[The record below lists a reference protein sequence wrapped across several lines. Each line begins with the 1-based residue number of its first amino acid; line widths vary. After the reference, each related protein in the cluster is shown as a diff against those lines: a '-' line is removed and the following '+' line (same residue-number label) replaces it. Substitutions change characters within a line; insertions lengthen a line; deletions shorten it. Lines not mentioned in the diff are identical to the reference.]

1 MKKQT
6 VLTFIG
12 LLLWTIKAHSQ
23 VITFQGIVI
32 DSTTQKGIPYVNI
45 GFPTHSI
52 GTSSNEL
59 GEFVIKIPS
68 EKRLDTLVFSSI
80 GFNTLKVVP
89 KEFIKGDKLKT
100 VVLKPNDIK
109 LDELVVK
116 SLDAKKLIKT
126 FLKQRFSNYATE
138 PALMHLFCNEVMK
151 QTDSD
156 RYFAQSEGIIE
167 MYKSSVKNNDD
178 RVRLLKGRKKGLLN
192 EYSASGCR

>member
-80 GFNTLKVVP
+80 GFNTFKVVP

-138 PALMHLFCNEVMK
+138 DLYISIIP
-151 QTDSD
+151 SD
-156 RYFAQSEGIIE
+156 CA
-167 MYKSSVKNNDD
+167 K
-178 RVRLLKGRKKGLLN
+178 
-192 EYSASGCR
+192 